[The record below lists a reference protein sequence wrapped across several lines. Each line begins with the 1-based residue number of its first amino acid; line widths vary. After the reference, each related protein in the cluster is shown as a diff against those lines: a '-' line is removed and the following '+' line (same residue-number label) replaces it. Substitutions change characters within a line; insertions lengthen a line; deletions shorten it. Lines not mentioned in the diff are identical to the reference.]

1 MRDVGDLFFSPAFSM
16 PNKIKLI
23 ASCATELIKLAKY
36 DRQTSEFRLYKRYV
50 KYLSKL

>member
-1 MRDVGDLFFSPAFSM
+1 MRDFGDKFFPALFM

-23 ASCATELIKLAKY
+23 ASCATELIN
-36 DRQTSEFRLYKRYV
+36 RPTSEFRLYKRYV